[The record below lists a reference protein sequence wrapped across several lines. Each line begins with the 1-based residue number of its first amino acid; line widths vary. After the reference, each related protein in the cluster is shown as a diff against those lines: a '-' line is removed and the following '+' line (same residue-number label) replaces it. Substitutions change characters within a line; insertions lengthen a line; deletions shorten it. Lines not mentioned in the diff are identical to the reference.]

1 MRCAMNK
8 YALRYPTAQREDVT
22 LVRRHFGLTGK
33 PVRYQLLIIP
43 PRIAELGAPELRCA
57 ILPHYSRHDPLVN
70 ALAIAC
76 PNPRSSAAGGFRVPR
91 GRQIA

>member
-43 PRIAELGAPELRCA
+43 PRIAELGAP
-57 ILPHYSRHDPLVN
+57 N
-70 ALAIAC
+70 
-76 PNPRSSAAGGFRVPR
+76 
-91 GRQIA
+91 